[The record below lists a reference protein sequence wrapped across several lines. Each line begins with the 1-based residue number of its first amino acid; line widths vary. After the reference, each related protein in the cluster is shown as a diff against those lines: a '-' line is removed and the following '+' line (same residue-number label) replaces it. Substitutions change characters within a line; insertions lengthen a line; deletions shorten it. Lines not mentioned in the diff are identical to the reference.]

1 MAARLD
7 ENVRLSSMTRH
18 MLGVFNGLPGARLWR
33 RVLSEKGPKPGA
45 GLEVLD
51 EALEAVANRVAA

>member
-1 MAARLD
+1 
-7 ENVRLSSMTRH
+7 MTRH
-18 MLGVFNGLPGARLWR
+18 MLGMFNGLPGARLWR

-51 EALEAVANRVAA
+51 EALEGLAGIPETEGHA